1 MKKVLV
7 LVTALLLVGVVSL
20 SAKPINVFVNGG
32 MAFSDFEGAFIDLG
46 AEMQIKGNIWGQV
59 LIDSYLSPSG
69 VDLPA
74 GADESAVGITL
85 YGVYKFGA
93 GNKKFFVK
101 AGVHSTTYEISYLGF
116 QVKATDLGFAGGAG
130 VEIKMSPKMFLLA
143 GGTFKAIFEGETF
156 SWFKIY
162 VGIGFQVN

>member
-74 GADESAVGITL
+74 GADESAVGIT
-85 YGVYKFGA
+85 GA
-93 GNKKFFVK
+93 GRVTENVALYF
-101 AGVHSTTYEISYLGF
+101 GVASDIDGDEVGGKVGMSY
-116 QVKATDLGFAGGAG
+116 Q
-130 VEIKMSPKMFLLA
+130 
-143 GGTFKAIFEGETF
+143 
-156 SWFKIY
+156 W
-162 VGIGFQVN
+162 